1 MHIPLH
7 KPFWGKKAEA
17 AVIGAM
23 RTGSG
28 TADGPHSGRLRK
40 KLQEITGAKFALPVT
55 SCTHAM
61 DLAVAC
67 LGAKTGDEII
77 VPSFTLA
84 STATAAMIRGA
95 TPVFADIDPITYCL
109 DPKDVERVITK
120 KTVGIITVHYAGMAG
135 PNFDALLALAK
146 KYKLWVVEDAAHCI
160 GSYFSA
166 RGDKNFLDPLLAPYG
181 APITSRRNSI
191 VKGSSASEFGKPD
204 LAKILSPQAFL
215 GRHLGTFGTAGAFS
229 FHGTKNVACGEG
241 GAVVT
246 NNQKLADAM
255 EIFRA
260 IGTDRQA
267 FLQGKVSIYQWVGE
281 GSSYFLSDIFAALV
295 NVQLDTLG
303 KINHDRQHIA
313 ETYTR
318 SLTSLRL
325 PIQLP
330 IVPIGMTVPNWH
342 IYGIKFATAKLRD
355 SFIRKMREKHIEV
368 SSHYVPLHSAPMGK
382 KITKRFRKLPVTDNV
397 ASTIVRM
404 PIYAGMSQKELEYV
418 ITTAKKI
425 LQNL

>member
-1 MHIPLH
+1 MKIPLH
-7 KPFWGKKAEA
+7 KPFWGPHAER

-23 RTGSG
+23 RSGNG
-28 TADGPHSGRLRK
+28 TADGPHSAAMREKLK
-40 KLQEITGAKFALPVT
+40 KITGAKFALPVT

-67 LGAKTGDEII
+67 LGAKMGDEII

-84 STATAAMIRGA
+84 STATAVMIRGA
-95 TPVFADIDPITYCL
+95 RPVFADIDPVTYCL
-109 DPKDVERVITK
+109 DPVDVLRVITK
-120 KTVGIITVHYAGMAG
+120 KTVGIMDVHYAGMAG
-135 PNFDALLALAK
+135 PNFDQLLALAR

-160 GSYFSA
+160 GAEYKGKA
-166 RGDKNFLDPLLAPYG
+166 LGTYG
-181 APITSRRNSI
+181 A
-191 VKGSSASEFGKPD
+191 
-204 LAKILSPQAFL
+204 
-215 GRHLGTFGTAGAFS
+215 AGAFS

-246 NNQKLADAM
+246 NSAKLADSM

-295 NVQLDTLG
+295 NVQLDQLTT
-303 KINHDRQHIA
+303 ITRDRQKIA

-318 SLTSLRL
+318 SLTSLGL

-330 IVPIGMTVPNWH
+330 IAPEGMTQPNWH
-342 IYGIKFATAKLRD
+342 IYGLKFKMSAMSRK
-355 SFIRKMREKHIEV
+355 FVIKMRQKHIEV
-368 SSHYVPLHSAPMGK
+368 ATHYVPLHSSPMGK
-382 KITKRFRKLPVTDNV
+382 KFGKRRLPVTDDV
-397 ASTIVRM
+397 ASTLVRM
-404 PIYAGMSQKELEYV
+404 PMYAGMSEKELDYV
-418 ITTAKKI
+418 ITTTQRILKK
-425 LQNL
+425 L